1 LPVTRDRP
9 VVAGGGQHE
18 ATMSM
23 IEIRKRAL
31 NVETVFHEGG
41 PPADPP
47 LRMGSAV
54 VVIRNPF
61 AGRYEPDLMP
71 FMAEL
76 RALGHDLAQELADAL
91 GRVPAPLGGL
101 TIDQVSV
108 HDGQR

>member
-1 LPVTRDRP
+1 
-9 VVAGGGQHE
+9 
-18 ATMSM
+18 MSM
-23 IEIRKRAL
+23 IEVRKRAL

-54 VVIRNPF
+54 AVIRNPF

-76 RALGHDLAQELADAL
+76 RVPGHDLAQELADAP
-91 GRVPAPLGGL
+91 GRDKVYARLGGL
-101 TIDQVSV
+101 TIGQVSV
-108 HDGQR
+108 HDRQR

>member
-1 LPVTRDRP
+1 LPATRDRP
-9 VVAGGGQHE
+9 VVAASDQHE
-18 ATMSM
+18 ASMSM

-54 VVIRNPF
+54 AVIRNPF
-61 AGRYEPDLMP
+61 AGRHEPDLMP

-76 RALGHDLAQELADAL
+76 RALGHDLAQELAD
-91 GRVPAPLGGL
+91 
-101 TIDQVSV
+101 
-108 HDGQR
+108 GQR